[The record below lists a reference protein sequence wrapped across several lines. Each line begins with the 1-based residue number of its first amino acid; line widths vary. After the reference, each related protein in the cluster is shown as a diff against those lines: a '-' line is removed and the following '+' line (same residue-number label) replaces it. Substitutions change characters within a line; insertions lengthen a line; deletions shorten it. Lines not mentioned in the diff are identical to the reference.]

1 MLALLYGLG
10 AAAIYGAADF
20 VGGLMSRRVP
30 PSTVV
35 FLSQLF
41 AVPLVL
47 VSLPFGG
54 GEPSVAA
61 LGWGVGAGVAGG
73 IGVLF
78 LYRGLS
84 RGRMSVVAPIT
95 ALAAAGLPVLY
106 GIVRGER
113 PSGLAIGGV
122 VLGLASIWLIS
133 MAPAPAEGRASSS
146 GVIDGLLAGAG
157 FGVFFIVLDHAPG
170 TSGMWPLLGT
180 RAGSLAF
187 VGALLIARKE
197 RLEATRPD
205 LPGIAAAGLLD
216 FGANILFVLA
226 TRTGLLAI
234 AAVLT
239 SLYPAGTVLLARV
252 VLKEKLTPL
261 QLVGLVVGAAGVVM
275 IGLA

>member
-1 MLALLYGLG
+1 MLGLLYGLG
-10 AAAIYGAADF
+10 AAAVYGAADF
-20 VGGLMSRRVP
+20 IGGLMSRRVP
-30 PSTVV
+30 PATVV
-35 FLSQLF
+35 FFSQLF

-47 VSLPFGG
+47 ISLPFGG
-54 GEPSVAA
+54 GEPSAAA
-61 LGWGVGAGVAGG
+61 LAWGAGAGVAGG

-106 GIVRGER
+106 GIARGER
-113 PSGLAIGGV
+113 PSALAVGGV
-122 VLGLASIWLIS
+122 VLGLVSIWLIS
-133 MAPAPAEGRASSS
+133 MSAGADDEVAQAS
-146 GVIDGLLAGAG
+146 GVIDGLVAGAG
-157 FGVFFIVLDHAPG
+157 FGIFFIVLDRAPG
-170 TSGMWPLLGT
+170 DSGMWPLLGT

-187 VGALLIARKE
+187 VGGLLLARRE
-197 RLEATRPD
+197 RLKASRPD

-239 SLYPAGTVLLARV
+239 SLYPAGTVLLARIF
-252 VLKEKLTPL
+252 LKERLTRV
-261 QLVGLVVGAAGVVM
+261 QAAGLVVGAAGVIL